1 MFIWIAFILFIL
13 LLLLP
18 FIPGI
23 LEIIKKE
30 DSEPL
35 FISMDYT
42 RNPRYFGKSFKML
55 LNRATSG
62 SAVSP
67 GFLDIK
73 LSKNEKLEITE
84 SVSIPDKTE
93 MNHLLYVL
101 GNLSSGCKTIL
112 NKEVY
117 VKGDAKIGSSNII
130 QALVCMG
137 DVSVSEGTQ
146 FRRWIDADGNIT
158 IGENCDLGI
167 SVSSGDRISLACNCI
182 FRRLYGMPILTGHRN
197 IDELQHYPETMFL
210 EDTSLPDIS
219 FSRKKDNTVPS
230 GSVINNNTVFLGDI
244 RIGKGVSIKGTIKS
258 YGNIILEEGAM
269 IYGNIFADGNILI
282 GRNARI
288 NGHVFSQKSV
298 FISEQSIISRPN
310 KIKSI
315 IGKKEI
321 QIESNVTIYGFISTE
336 GYGKTVGSISYN
348 N

>member
-1 MFIWIAFILFIL
+1 MLIWIVFILFIL

-35 FISMDYT
+35 FIAMDYT

-55 LNRATSG
+55 LNRSTSG
-62 SAVSP
+62 SALSP
-67 GFLDIK
+67 GFHDIK
-73 LSKNEKLEITE
+73 LSKNEKLEVTE

-93 MNHLLYVL
+93 MNHLLYVM
-101 GNLSSGCKTIL
+101 GNLSSGCKAFF

-117 VKGDAKIGSSNII
+117 VKGNAKIGPSNII
-130 QALVCMG
+130 QALVGLG
-137 DVSVSEGTQ
+137 DVTVSEGTQ

-167 SVSSGDRISLACNCI
+167 SVSSGDKINLARNCI
-182 FRRLYGMPILTGHRN
+182 FRRLYGMPIFTGPRN
-197 IDELQHYPETMFL
+197 IDELQHNPETMFL
-210 EDTSLPDIS
+210 DETSLTDIS
-219 FSRKKDNTVPS
+219 FARKKDNSVPS
-230 GSVINNNTVFLGDI
+230 GAVIKNNTVFLGDV
-244 RIGKGVSIKGTIKS
+244 RIGAGACIKGTIKS
-258 YGNIILEEGAM
+258 YGNIFLEEGVM

-298 FISEQSIISRPN
+298 FISEHSMISRPD

-321 QIESNVTIYGFISTE
+321 QIGPNVIIYGFISTE
-336 GYGKTVGSISYN
+336 GFGKTVESISYN